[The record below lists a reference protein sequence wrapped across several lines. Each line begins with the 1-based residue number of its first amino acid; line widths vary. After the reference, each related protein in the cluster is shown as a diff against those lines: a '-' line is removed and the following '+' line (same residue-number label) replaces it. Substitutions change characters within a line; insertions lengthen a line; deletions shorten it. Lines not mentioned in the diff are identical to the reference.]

1 MKTSTRFEGVTGRSI
16 FLAGLSLCALA
27 AAPAGA
33 QTAGEAAPVTPAST
47 GVADIIVTAQ
57 KRAENLQSVP
67 IAVSAV
73 SGEMVEN
80 LQAVTLQGLQGAVP
94 SIQIGS
100 FGNTPNTAV
109 FSIRG
114 VGVIDP
120 DPYAG
125 STVSIVSDGVPQ
137 YFSYGALLDLFDVER
152 VEILRGPQGTLF
164 GANTTGGVVNVV
176 TRQPTGEFGG
186 RAEITYGNR
195 NRIDIKAAVDF
206 PIIEDLLA
214 GKVAAFH
221 HGRDGWVTNIVDG
234 SDMGS
239 QDVTV
244 VRGYLKLTPSP
255 DFDATL
261 IGEYARARNG
271 APMIVNGSIPG
282 EALYLPPGPVAGAK
296 LPMYASPCVPAGQRC
311 HAPNK
316 YYSASAGEPDISD
329 MNTYRLTLTM
339 NWANTAIG
347 DLTSITG
354 YKKFD
359 LYETTDQDGTP
370 LLFHANRRPTEGWQF
385 NQELRTSVDLTD
397 SIHLLVG
404 GAYMKTHYDLSQNYV
419 IEFALPGF
427 RQFSTQDQDNWS
439 GSLFAH
445 SYIDLTDRLRLQAG
459 VRYTHEKT
467 EMEAG
472 VFNFINLNGPAVYAG
487 DTPLGGFVA
496 QGSKNWDKFGWKL
509 GLDFQ
514 ATDNAL
520 LYGYYARGF
529 KSGGF
534 VGRITLPQDIGPFGP
549 ETVDT
554 FEAGIKADWFGN
566 RLRTNLTGFFTIYRD
581 MQLAQIYYAPNEEG
595 VLVNGNTIV
604 NAAKS
609 HIKGFELETVLVPVE
624 GLTLNGSLAYLDA
637 KYKNFDYTNIG
648 LTGAPEIIDL
658 SGYRLQNAPKWA
670 GSASAAYEFRLGNG
684 TTSANIMYNY
694 TGKKYNTSLLNTPR
708 ATIQPTHY
716 VNANVE
722 WTPESERWSIGLW
735 GRNLFDNRYIASVYD
750 APGIFALVNYAAPRE
765 YGVTLKYNW

>member
-1 MKTSTRFEGVTGRSI
+1 LKTSTRFEGVTGRSI

-244 VRGYLKLTPSP
+244 V
-255 DFDATL
+255 
-261 IGEYARARNG
+261 
-271 APMIVNGSIPG
+271 PG
-282 EALYLPPGPVAGAK
+282 
-296 LPMYASPCVPAGQRC
+296 
-311 HAPNK
+311 
-316 YYSASAGEPDISD
+316 
-329 MNTYRLTLTM
+329 
-339 NWANTAIG
+339 
-347 DLTSITG
+347 
-354 YKKFD
+354 
-359 LYETTDQDGTP
+359 
-370 LLFHANRRPTEGWQF
+370 
-385 NQELRTSVDLTD
+385 
-397 SIHLLVG
+397 
-404 GAYMKTHYDLSQNYV
+404 
-419 IEFALPGF
+419 
-427 RQFSTQDQDNWS
+427 
-439 GSLFAH
+439 
-445 SYIDLTDRLRLQAG
+445 
-459 VRYTHEKT
+459 
-467 EMEAG
+467 
-472 VFNFINLNGPAVYAG
+472 
-487 DTPLGGFVA
+487 
-496 QGSKNWDKFGWKL
+496 
-509 GLDFQ
+509 
-514 ATDNAL
+514 
-520 LYGYYARGF
+520 
-529 KSGGF
+529 
-534 VGRITLPQDIGPFGP
+534 
-549 ETVDT
+549 
-554 FEAGIKADWFGN
+554 
-566 RLRTNLTGFFTIYRD
+566 
-581 MQLAQIYYAPNEEG
+581 
-595 VLVNGNTIV
+595 
-604 NAAKS
+604 
-609 HIKGFELETVLVPVE
+609 
-624 GLTLNGSLAYLDA
+624 
-637 KYKNFDYTNIG
+637 
-648 LTGAPEIIDL
+648 
-658 SGYRLQNAPKWA
+658 
-670 GSASAAYEFRLGNG
+670 
-684 TTSANIMYNY
+684 
-694 TGKKYNTSLLNTPR
+694 
-708 ATIQPTHY
+708 
-716 VNANVE
+716 
-722 WTPESERWSIGLW
+722 
-735 GRNLFDNRYIASVYD
+735 
-750 APGIFALVNYAAPRE
+750 
-765 YGVTLKYNW
+765 